1 MIRHGGDSGSSST
14 TVAKLARAMCWALI
28 FLAPASCSSEQ
39 PPPGSAVSTSTDSP
53 ALDTFFREPFQE
65 PLGYSIFSANAKKRI
80 FERFGKPTNE
90 TSTQYP
96 ARTSTELIW
105 STTLAYN
112 GVTFVVDESTDR
124 TETWLQSIDVRSSE
138 HVLAYGLRI
147 GSSRK
152 DIELAF
158 PGSHF
163 IEYDGGIRSGT
174 EIYETRGDVT
184 AGTAL
189 ELRVDFGNDGQVT
202 RFMIE
207 SIEL

>member
-1 MIRHGGDSGSSST
+1 VTRHGGDSESSST
-14 TVAKLARAMCWALI
+14 TVANLARALCWVLV
-28 FLAPASCSSEQ
+28 FLAPASYSGEQ
-39 PPPGSAVSTSTDSP
+39 PQPDGAVSTSTDSS
-53 ALDTFFREPFQE
+53 ALGTFFREPFQE
-65 PLGYSIFSANAKKRI
+65 PLGYSLFSANAKERI

-96 ARTSTELIW
+96 ARTSNELIW
-105 STTLAYN
+105 STTLEYN
-112 GVTFVVDESTDR
+112 GVTFMVGESADR

-138 HVLAYGLRI
+138 HILAYGLRI
-147 GSSRK
+147 GSSCK

-158 PGSHF
+158 PGSRF
-163 IEYDGGIRSGT
+163 IEYDGGIRSGK
-174 EIYETRGDVT
+174 EIYETRGGVT
-184 AGTAL
+184 AGTAM